1 MTEQGLISISEHV
14 SGGSWEISL
23 PSVHTHAPKV
33 RGLGTPGGARWIW
46 CTGLA
51 LLVTAT
57 VPSSASNSEAACA
70 PGLVSYKFFLSLL
83 PQPWEG

>member
-1 MTEQGLISISEHV
+1 MFLVDPGMT
-14 SGGSWEISL
+14 EISL
-23 PSVHTHAPKV
+23 LSVHTHAPKI
-33 RGLGTPGGARWIW
+33 RGLGTPGSARWIW
-46 CTGLA
+46 CMGLA

-57 VPSSASNSEAACA
+57 VPSSTGNPEAACA